1 MCICGLNTT
10 QPTFIVLINSII
22 RISFIDIKLFQFMG
36 LILYESNSL
45 LYVICYYSNY
55 YDCVI
60 II

>member
-10 QPTFIVLINSII
+10 QSTFIVLINSII

-45 LYVICYYSNY
+45 LYVILF
-55 YDCVI
+55 
-60 II
+60 